1 MCPCDQIIVT
11 LAFLQEKLLK
21 PQFCKDLIGK
31 NSFFEEWC
39 RFKFNNS
46 GLALGITLKSYI
58 SVTNQLKLKL
68 RKF

>member
-39 RFKFNNS
+39 GFKFNNL
-46 GLALGITLKSYI
+46 GLSLAISLKFYT
-58 SVTNQLKLKL
+58 SVAKGLKN
-68 RKF
+68 

>member
-31 NSFFEEWC
+31 NSFFEEWF
-39 RFKFNNS
+39 RFKFNNL
-46 GLALGITLKSYI
+46 GLSLAIALKFYASVAKGLK
-58 SVTNQLKLKL
+58 N
-68 RKF
+68 